1 MKKGLLWAM
10 KENLMVQFIYPDYEL
25 PKDYMDLIDSV
36 DHIDI
41 ARDNTD
47 VDVSIFDGVSSL
59 SKLKSVV
66 YVHAILRISKDEL
79 FKNIDDIKVALDRQP
94 SLNIVITD
102 IEDFKEC
109 DFETYKEV
117 LQELSSTVEKKIRSK
132 KPIDI
137 NLLTDRLVLSSMN
150 NCNAGIESITL
161 APDGNFYVCPAF
173 YNEMDESIGNPN
185 DGVYIPNAH
194 LYELKNAPICRI
206 CDAYQC
212 KRCVW
217 LNKKLTH
224 EINTPSH
231 EQCVIAHL
239 ERNAS
244 RYLLE
249 RLTKT
254 GTIKTDKTIPEI
266 AYLDP
271 FDEIKR

>member
-1 MKKGLLWAM
+1 MLKYLIVQLDDASPSFCHYPNKSHKHLINLEAMKKGLLWAM

-161 APDGNFYVCPAF
+161 APDGNF
-173 YNEMDESIGNPN
+173 M
-185 DGVYIPNAH
+185 
-194 LYELKNAPICRI
+194 
-206 CDAYQC
+206 
-212 KRCVW
+212 CVRHFIMRW
-217 LNKKLTH
+217 TRVLAIQTMGCIFLML
-224 EINTPSH
+224 IYMS
-231 EQCVIAHL
+231 
-239 ERNAS
+239 
-244 RYLLE
+244 
-249 RLTKT
+249 
-254 GTIKTDKTIPEI
+254 
-266 AYLDP
+266 
-271 FDEIKR
+271 